1 MALILERER
10 EKLTYIHSV
19 LFQVN
24 FILSEKK
31 RKNIRTSN
39 SLTIAICRYS
49 PTAAHSR
56 GLELSPSK
64 RNVE

>member
-31 RKNIRTSN
+31 EKIYVH
-39 SLTIAICRYS
+39 LIHLPS
-49 PTAAHSR
+49 PYVDTVRRQLITGDLNYLH
-56 GLELSPSK
+56 LKEM
-64 RNVE
+64 